1 MIIIKNELFN
11 KTLDE
16 NGKIVCEF
24 VNAINKLVKAPI
36 DPITSFD
43 LRVLIKKISEQEKIY
58 EDMRNELIIEL
69 WEEEENWTTKVKKE
83 NETKFYEKMNEINKI
98 EKKYWEKYKINLK
111 KLYKE
116 DKPLV
121 LLSIQDMNALDV
133 IIDFIN

>member
-1 MIIIKNELFN
+1 
-11 KTLDE
+11 
-16 NGKIVCEF
+16 
-24 VNAINKLVKAPI
+24 
-36 DPITSFD
+36 
-43 LRVLIKKISEQEKIY
+43 
-58 EDMRNELIIEL
+58 MRNELIIEL